1 MTAANTLTSLRKV
14 HYSKNI
20 ETNLHDT
27 LIMNDLAYDRSD
39 EFPDGITF
47 EVPQLAYM
55 QVSNYTGTLV
65 NKGVTSQKSTLTM
78 DKVPIVTFTYDD
90 VDILKDSWDVLART
104 DTNSVYKLK
113 QKMEGDFFS
122 LYSSAR
128 YSNAAASY
136 AAPLTTSTAF
146 STVLDGVNTL
156 VHAGV
161 DPNSIAIVGDA
172 YLSGILAQQAISSTF
187 TLSDSSFKRGY
198 IGNLP
203 SVAGAMLYRNQN
215 LTATTVLDLAT
226 NPSNN
231 DTFTYN
237 GVTFTLVSSI
247 GTTAGNILIGADADA
262 TADNIV
268 EALNAASTGV
278 AGANVGVKY
287 VALSQDN
294 ADFLTGLTC
303 ANVGTTVTFSSI
315 HGYRVVSS
323 NFTNASND
331 FQAVYTYA
339 IIMGKDAISVAYR
352 RGLQTD
358 KRSISTSLEYLYSN
372 YLLWGQVVTVEGAK
386 KMYKLQIMSQAAEA

>member
-1 MTAANTLTSLRKV
+1 
-14 HYSKNI
+14 
-20 ETNLHDT
+20 
-27 LIMNDLAYDRSD
+27 
-39 EFPDGITF
+39 
-47 EVPQLAYM
+47 
-55 QVSNYTGTLV
+55 
-65 NKGVTSQKSTLTM
+65 
-78 DKVPIVTFTYDD
+78 
-90 VDILKDSWDVLART
+90 
-104 DTNSVYKLK
+104 
-113 QKMEGDFFS
+113 
-122 LYSSAR
+122 
-128 YSNAAASY
+128 
-136 AAPLTTSTAF
+136 
-146 STVLDGVNTL
+146 
-156 VHAGV
+156 
-161 DPNSIAIVGDA
+161 
-172 YLSGILAQQAISSTF
+172 
-187 TLSDSSFKRGY
+187 
-198 IGNLP
+198 
-203 SVAGAMLYRNQN
+203 MLYRNQN

-294 ADFLTGLTC
+294 ADFLTGLTV
-303 ANVGTTVTFSSI
+303 ANVGTTVTFTSI
-315 HGYRVVSS
+315 HGYRVVAS

-339 IIMGKDAISVAYR
+339 VIMGKDAISVAYR

-372 YLLWGQVVTVEGAK
+372 YLLWGQVVTIEGAK

>member
-27 LIMNDLAYDRSD
+27 LIMNDLAFDRSS

-55 QVSNYTGTLV
+55 QVSNYAGTLI

-78 DKVPIVTFTYDD
+78 DKVPIVTYTYDD

-104 DTNSVYKLK
+104 DTNSAYKLK
-113 QKMEGDFFS
+113 QKMEGDFFG

-128 YSNAAASY
+128 YS
-136 AAPLTTSTAF
+136 APSSAYSAVLSTSTAF

-161 DPNSIAIVGDA
+161 NPNEICIVGDA

-187 TLSDSSFKRGY
+187 TLSDNSFQRGY

-203 SVAGAMLYRNQN
+203 TVAGAMLYRNQN

-226 NPSNN
+226 QPTDG

-237 GVTFTLVSSI
+237 YVTFTLVTTI
-247 GTTAGNILIGADADA
+247 GTTAGNILIETDADT
-262 TADNIV
+262 TANNIIQ
-268 EALNAASTGV
+268 ALNAASTGV
-278 AGANVGVKY
+278 AGAGVGTKY
-287 VALSQDN
+287 VAISQDN

-303 ANVGTTVTFSSI
+303 ANVGTTVTFTSI
-315 HGYRVVSS
+315 HGYRPVSS
-323 NFTNASND
+323 AMNNASND

-339 IIMGKDAISVAYR
+339 LIMGKDAISVAYR

-372 YLLWGQVVTVEGAK
+372 YLLWGQTVTVEGAK
-386 KMYKLQIMSQAAEA
+386 KMYTLRIMSQAAES